1 MRSDKNAGGSLHTLI
16 PLDDFKAVLGIDD
29 RDDKIC
35 RFCLVTSTL
44 TIEQYCKR
52 RLLRKTHFEYIDF
65 YGDLIIPLKEY
76 PVSNVAAAYSL
87 SALLPSEFIDPEF
100 YRVIPDCG
108 CNEDIPFSLSFSPAV
123 KKWRGLIAVK
133 VVYTAGYVSNPH
145 PCGFETRSFCEAKTP
160 AKAMK
165 TAASMPLVPA
175 DLAAACME
183 LASWNMGRYKGR
195 RVGMTGNVRGS
206 GRDGEHF
213 EMSIP
218 ENVRSLLEPYRRK
231 VI

>member
-87 SALLPSEFIDPEF
+87 SALLPSEFIEPEF

-123 KKWRGLIAVK
+123 KRFRGLIAVK
-133 VVYTAGYVSNPH
+133 VVYTAGYSVGKS
-145 PCGFETRSFCEAKTP
+145 GTP
-160 AKAMK
+160 
-165 TAASMPLVPA
+165 SGVPA

-195 RVGMTGNVRGS
+195 RIGMTGNVRGS

-213 EMSIP
+213 EISVP
-218 ENVRSLLEPYRRK
+218 ENVRQLLEPYRRR
-231 VI
+231 VM